1 MRNIVCNL
9 KYELG
14 RIMNQPNIIY
24 IHSHDTGRYV
34 QPYGHAIPTPNI
46 QKLSEEG
53 VLFRNAFCANPTCS
67 PSRASLLTGQ
77 WAHSCGMGGL
87 ANRGWSL
94 PVPEHL
100 VPHTLNSAGYETALA
115 GFQHVVRNVE
125 DTGYQRIL
133 SKENGKSGAEE
144 RACAFLSEK
153 HDSPF
158 FLDIGFGET
167 HRKAKGFD
175 PPPDGEPKTDPRYVK
190 PPPTFP
196 DTPETRQDMAEY
208 IDSARRLDWKMGKVF
223 DTLENNGLAENTLV
237 ICTTDHGLAFPRMK
251 CNVTDHG
258 IGVMLIIRG
267 PGGFDGGKVIDG
279 LVSQID
285 LFPTICELA
294 EIDLPDWL
302 QGYSVLPLVTGK
314 QEDIRDAVYAEVN
327 YHCCYEPQRA
337 IRTKRWKYIRRY
349 DNAKKWALPNCDDSI
364 SKTFLMDNGWT
375 DQPVESERLYD
386 VVFDSS
392 EAHNLAEDPE
402 YNDVLLEMRGKL
414 EQWRSETND
423 PVSDTQIMIPPD
435 TAVLNTPS
443 DVSPGDKHYP
453 ASEIVNI

>member
-100 VPHTLNSAGYETALA
+100 IPHTLNSAGYETALA
-115 GFQHVVRNVE
+115 GFQHVIRNVE

-302 QGYSVLPLVTGK
+302 QGYSVLPLLRGK
-314 QEDIRDAVYAEVN
+314 EDEIRDAVYAEVN

-349 DNAKKWALPNCDDSI
+349 DNAQKWALPNCDDSI

-435 TAVLNTPS
+435 TAVLNAPS
-443 DVSPGDKHYP
+443 DVSPGDNHYP

>member
-1 MRNIVCNL
+1 MNKPNIV
-9 KYELG
+9 
-14 RIMNQPNIIY
+14 Y

-46 QKLSEEG
+46 QNLAEEG

-67 PSRASLLTGQ
+67 PSRAALLTGQ

-100 VPHTLNSAGYETALA
+100 IPYTLNKAGYVTALA
-115 GFQHVVRNVE
+115 GFQHVVRNVK

-133 SKENGKSGAEE
+133 AQENGNAGAEQ
-144 RACAFLSEK
+144 RACEFIAEN
-153 HDSPF
+153 HDAPF
-158 FLDIGFGET
+158 FLDVGFGET
-167 HRKAKGFD
+167 HRRAKGFD
-175 PPPDGEPKTDPRYVK
+175 PPPDGESKTDPRYVK

-196 DTPETRQDMAEY
+196 DNPVTRQDMAEY
-208 IDSARRLDWKMGKVF
+208 IDAARRLDWKMGKIF
-223 DTLENNGLAENTLV
+223 DALEKNNLAENTLV

-251 CNVTDHG
+251 CHVTDHG
-258 IGVMLIIRG
+258 IGVMLIVRG
-267 PGGFDGGKVIDG
+267 PGGFDGGKVVDG

-294 EIDLPDWL
+294 EIDSPNWL
-302 QGYSVLPLVTGK
+302 QGNSILPLVSG
-314 QEDIRDAVYAEVN
+314 EVDDIRDAVFAEVN

-349 DNAKKWALPNCDDSI
+349 DDANQWALPNCDDSI
-364 SKTFLMDNGWT
+364 SKSYMLENDWAN
-375 DQPVESERLYD
+375 QPVESERLYD

-392 EAHNLAEDPE
+392 EAHNLAGNPD
-402 YNDVLLEMRGKL
+402 YADVLAEMRERL
-414 EQWRSETND
+414 EQWRTDTAD
-423 PVSDTQIMIPPD
+423 PVDENQIMTPPE
-435 TAVLNTPS
+435 TAVLNDPA
-443 DVSPGDKHYP
+443 DVSPGDKRYP
-453 ASEIVNI
+453 AAEIL

>member
-1 MRNIVCNL
+1 
-9 KYELG
+9 
-14 RIMNQPNIIY
+14 MNKPNIIY

-34 QPYGHAIPTPNI
+34 QPYGQAIPTPNI
-46 QKLSEEG
+46 QKLSEDG
-53 VLFRNAFCANPTCS
+53 VLFKNAFCANPTCS
-67 PSRASLLTGQ
+67 PSRAALLTGQ

-100 VPHTLNSAGYETALA
+100 IPHTLNKAGYETALA

-144 RACAFLSEK
+144 RACAFLNEK

-208 IDSARRLDWKMGKVF
+208 IDSARRLDWKMGQVF
-223 DTLENNGLAENTLV
+223 DTLKNNGLAKNTLV

-251 CNVTDHG
+251 CHVTDHG

-294 EIDLPDWL
+294 EVDPPDWL
-302 QGYSVLPLVTGK
+302 QGYSVLPLVRGK
-314 QEDIRDAVYAEVN
+314 EEEIRDAVYAEVN

-349 DNAKKWALPNCDDSI
+349 DNAKQWALPNCDDSI
-364 SKTFLMDNGWT
+364 SKTFMMDNGWI
-375 DQPVESERLYD
+375 DQSVESERLYD
-386 VVFDSS
+386 VVFDPS
-392 EAHNLAEDPE
+392 EAHNLVEDTK
-402 YNDVLLEMRGKL
+402 YNDVLVEMRGKL

-435 TAVLNTPS
+435 TAVLNDPS

-453 ASEIVNI
+453 ASEIVDI

>member
-1 MRNIVCNL
+1 
-9 KYELG
+9 
-14 RIMNQPNIIY
+14 MNKPNIIY

-77 WAHSCGMGGL
+77 WAHSCSMGGL

-100 VPHTLNSAGYETALA
+100 IPHTLNSAGYETALA

-251 CNVTDHG
+251 CHVTDHG

-294 EIDLPDWL
+294 EIDPPDWL
-302 QGYSVLPLVTGK
+302 QGYSVLPLVRGK
-314 QEDIRDAVYAEVN
+314 ESEIRDVIYAEVN

-349 DNAKKWALPNCDDSI
+349 DNAKQWALPNCDDSI
-364 SKTFLMDNGWT
+364 SKTFMMDNGW
-375 DQPVESERLYD
+375 V
-386 VVFDSS
+386 
-392 EAHNLAEDPE
+392 
-402 YNDVLLEMRGKL
+402 
-414 EQWRSETND
+414 RSTC
-423 PVSDTQIMIPPD
+423 
-435 TAVLNTPS
+435 
-443 DVSPGDKHYP
+443 
-453 ASEIVNI
+453 

>member
-1 MRNIVCNL
+1 MNKPNIV
-9 KYELG
+9 
-14 RIMNQPNIIY
+14 Y

-46 QKLSEEG
+46 QKLAEEG
-53 VLFRNAFCANPTCS
+53 VVFRNAFCANPTCS
-67 PSRASLLTGQ
+67 PSRAALLTGQ

-100 VPHTLNSAGYETALA
+100 IGYTLNQAGYTTALA
-115 GFQHVVRNVE
+115 GFQHVVRDLKE
-125 DTGYQRIL
+125 TGYQRLL
-133 SKENGKSGAEE
+133 SEGTVRAGAEE
-144 RACAFLSEK
+144 RARDFIAEK
-153 HDSPF
+153 HDAPF
-158 FLDIGFGET
+158 FLDVGFGET
-167 HRKAKGFD
+167 HRRAKGFD

-190 PPPTFP
+190 PPAPFP
-196 DTPETRQDMAEY
+196 DTPVTRQDMAEY
-208 IDSARRLDWKMGKVF
+208 IDAARTLDKKMGVVF
-223 DTLENNGLAENTLV
+223 DALEENGLAENTLV

-251 CNVTDHG
+251 CHLSDHG
-258 IGVMLIIRG
+258 IGIMLIARG
-267 PGGFDGGKVIDG
+267 PGGFSGGQVVDG

-294 EIDLPDWL
+294 GIEAPAWL
-302 QGYSVLPLVTGK
+302 QGNSVLPLVRGEA
-314 QEDIRDAVYAEVN
+314 EDVRDAIFAEVN

-349 DNAKKWALPNCDDSI
+349 DDAEKWALPNCDDSM
-364 SKTFLMDNGWT
+364 SKTFMLEHGWD

-392 EAHNLAEDPE
+392 EAHNLAGNPD
-402 YNDVLLEMRGKL
+402 YADVLAEMRDRL
-414 EQWRSETND
+414 EQWRTETDD
-423 PVSDTQIMIPPD
+423 PVSENQIMVPPE
-435 TAVLNTPS
+435 TAVLNDPT

-453 ASEIVNI
+453 AREMVS